1 MRHLFGAFAFLL
13 LCVSWDAMSVAA
25 ESRSTS
31 MQFVLRSDAPA
42 GACAEKCRAW
52 ISASGMI
59 RPETAAEFETFASK
73 SDIRGLTIAL
83 ESEGGSVLGAL
94 SLGRAI
100 RRLGM
105 TTTVGKV
112 TEPGSG
118 NARGKAALSPAAD
131 CESMCAFVL
140 LSGVKRI
147 VPPEARVRVHQIWLG
162 DRREDA
168 TAAVYSAEDLV
179 LVQRDIGKLAQY
191 TFEMGGTAELL
202 EVSLRIPPWEP
213 MRSLTRD
220 ELRRMRL
227 DTIETADLQQAPVSG
242 STATPSLPVAR
253 KISLTGERGWNLIE
267 RAGATVLSRRHPLT
281 VEGEEIGSFDL
292 MIGCGVSA
300 QTYTVTYNE
309 VRRSG
314 GVEAGSLL
322 KNVDIRIG
330 QRVASLVVGASSPG
344 ANPNMRESIA
354 SGIVPAAVMKAFAE
368 GNNRSLTVT
377 TASASSLSTAIRI
390 GNTGVAANFPQL
402 AAACSAS
409 AQTTHAGLVRAD

>member
-1 MRHLFGAFAFLL
+1 
-13 LCVSWDAMSVAA
+13 MSVAA

-42 GACAEKCRAW
+42 GACEEKCRTW

-59 RPETAAEFETFASK
+59 RPETAAEFESFAGK
-73 SDIRGLTIAL
+73 NDIRGLTIAL

-105 TTTVGKV
+105 TTTVGKA
-112 TEPGSG
+112 TDPASG
-118 NARGKAALSPAAD
+118 AARGGKAALSPAAD

-147 VPPEARVRVHQIWLG
+147 VPPQARVRVHQIWLG

-227 DTIETADLQQAPVSG
+227 DTIETVDLQQAPVSG
-242 STATPSLPVAR
+242 STATPALPVAR
-253 KISLTGERGWNLIE
+253 KISLNGERGWNLVE
-267 RAGATVLSRRHPLT
+267 RAGTTVLSRRHPLT
-281 VEGEEIGSFDL
+281 IEGEEIGTFDL

-300 QTYTVTYNE
+300 QSYTVTYNE

-314 GVEAGSLL
+314 GAEAGSLL
-322 KNVDIRIG
+322 KHVDIRIG
-330 QRVASLVVGASSPG
+330 QRVASLVVGTSNPG

>member
-1 MRHLFGAFAFLL
+1 MRHLIGAFAFLL
-13 LCVSWDAMSVAA
+13 VCVSWDAMSVAA

-42 GACAEKCRAW
+42 GACVEKCRAW

-59 RPETAAEFETFASK
+59 RPETAAEFESFASK
-73 SDIRGLTIAL
+73 NDIRGLTIAL

-112 TEPGSG
+112 TEPASGS
-118 NARGKAALSPAAD
+118 ARGKAALSPAAD

-242 STATPSLPVAR
+242 STATPALPVAR

-267 RAGATVLSRRHPLT
+267 RAGMTVLSRRHPLT
-281 VEGEEIGSFDL
+281 VEGEEIGTFDL

-314 GVEAGSLL
+314 GVESGSLL

-330 QRVASLVVGASSPG
+330 QKVASLVVGTSSPG

-354 SGIVPAAVMKAFAE
+354 SGIVTAAVMKAFAE